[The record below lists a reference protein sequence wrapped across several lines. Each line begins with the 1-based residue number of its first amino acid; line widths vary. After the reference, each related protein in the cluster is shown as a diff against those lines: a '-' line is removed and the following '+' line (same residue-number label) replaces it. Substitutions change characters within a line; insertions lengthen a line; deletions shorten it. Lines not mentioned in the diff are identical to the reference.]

1 MDNEKNVAVIFGGD
15 GLFGL
20 SISVN
25 NGVVEIIRTH
35 KSKPMLEDYAYLG
48 REDWAKLKAFI
59 DAKLASDDISTQ
71 QD

>member
-1 MDNEKNVAVIFGGD
+1 MDNENNVAVIFGGD

-25 NGVVEIIRTH
+25 NGAVEIIRTH
-35 KSKPMLEDYAYLG
+35 KSKPILADYAYLG
-48 REDWAKLKAFI
+48 REDWNKLKAFI
-59 DAKLASDDISTQ
+59 DAKLASDDISAQ